1 MGKNWAGRA
10 AIACVVG
17 AFSTSASAQVLEL
30 AVDASPSGLD
40 PHIATAFASLQ
51 VVNGTIYE
59 GLTAI
64 DEDLRVVPGLAE
76 SWEISDDGTTYTFT
90 LREGMTFHDGS
101 PVEAADVIASYNR
114 VRADA
119 IGSPLASRVAAIEGM
134 EAPDPRTVVLTLAE
148 PSAPLLASL
157 SSIAIVPRT
166 FEDDAESLQREPVGT
181 GPFRFDEW
189 VPNGHIAMSAYDGYW
204 EADLPYLDGVEVN
217 IVPESATRQVG
228 LVSGQYHMLPNIDPA
243 TALQLQGQPGVEIAE
258 TLELA
263 YSLIGMNVT
272 REPLGNP
279 AVREAINTALNR
291 QDIVDAALFGAGV
304 PAGPLSP
311 ALTDWAAD
319 AGSFP
324 CYAADPEQARQI
336 LADAGV
342 ETPVELEL
350 LVLPRQDI
358 RDIAQVVQQQ
368 LEAAGFEVTLNIP
381 ELGTFVQNWRNSD
394 FDLFASVNA
403 GSIDPDD
410 YFYRTFRTGGSTNVF
425 QYSNEDVD
433 SLLDTGRSTT
443 DMAERQSAYG
453 EVQSI
458 LACNGPAAFLTY
470 GQLFTAMADEVEG
483 FDIIANR
490 SLQAL
495 RSTSLAQ

>member
-1 MGKNWAGRA
+1 MRRNRAGIA
-10 AIACVVG
+10 AIACVAGTV
-17 AFSTSASAQVLEL
+17 ATSASAQVLEL

-51 VVNGTIYE
+51 VVGGTVYE
-59 GLTAI
+59 ALTAI
-64 DEDLRVVPGLAE
+64 DEDLRIVPGLAE
-76 SWEISDDGTTYTFT
+76 AWTISEDGTGYTFT
-90 LREGMTFHDGS
+90 LREGMTFHDGA
-101 PVEAADVIASYNR
+101 PVEAADVIASINR

-119 IGSPLASRVAAIEGM
+119 IGSPLASRVAAVEAM
-134 EAPDPRTVVLTLAE
+134 EAPDARTVVLTLSE

-157 SSIAIVPRT
+157 SSIAIVPRAY
-166 FEDDAESLQREPVGT
+166 EDDAESLQREPVGT
-181 GPFRFDEW
+181 GPFRFEEW
-189 VPNGHIAMSAYDGYW
+189 VPNGNIRLVAYDAYW
-204 EADLPYLDGVEVN
+204 EEELPYLDGVTFN

-243 TALQLQGQPGVEIAE
+243 TALQLQGQPGVVLAE

-263 YSLIGMNVT
+263 YSLIGMNVE
-272 REPLGNP
+272 REPLGDP

-291 QDIVDAALFGAGV
+291 RDIVDAALFGAGE
-304 PAGPLSP
+304 PGGPLSP
-311 ALTDWAAD
+311 ALTEWAAD
-319 AGSFP
+319 VETFP
-324 CYAADPEQARQI
+324 CYGADPDEARRI

-342 ETPVELEL
+342 TTPVSLEL

-368 LEAAGFEVTLNIP
+368 LQAAGFEVTLNVP

-394 FDLFASVNA
+394 FDLFASANA

-410 YFYRTFRTGGSTNVF
+410 NFYRTFRTGGSTNVF
-425 QYSNEDVD
+425 QYSDEEIDR
-433 SLLDTGRSTT
+433 LLDTGRSVT
-443 DMAERQSAYG
+443 DPAERKAAYD
-453 EVQSI
+453 EIQAI
-458 LACNGPAAFLTY
+458 LACTGPVAFLTY

-483 FDIIANR
+483 FDVIANR

-495 RSTSLAQ
+495 RSTSLAP

>member
-1 MGKNWAGRA
+1 
-10 AIACVVG
+10 
-17 AFSTSASAQVLEL
+17 
-30 AVDASPSGLD
+30 
-40 PHIATAFASLQ
+40 
-51 VVNGTIYE
+51 
-59 GLTAI
+59 
-64 DEDLRVVPGLAE
+64 
-76 SWEISDDGTTYTFT
+76 
-90 LREGMTFHDGS
+90 
-101 PVEAADVIASYNR
+101 
-114 VRADA
+114 
-119 IGSPLASRVAAIEGM
+119 
-134 EAPDPRTVVLTLAE
+134 
-148 PSAPLLASL
+148 
-157 SSIAIVPRT
+157 
-166 FEDDAESLQREPVGT
+166 
-181 GPFRFDEW
+181 
-189 VPNGHIAMSAYDGYW
+189 
-204 EADLPYLDGVEVN
+204 
-217 IVPESATRQVG
+217 
-228 LVSGQYHMLPNIDPA
+228 MLPNIDPA